1 LCESALSSPLHTTDH
16 GAPAAGDGFE
26 PSAGLLDRTR
36 AILRLS
42 AKSDD
47 FFWARWGTRPYAALM
62 LAALHKRALTPNVL
76 SVISLILGLA
86 SCAAYGFWP
95 GYLGLWIAWLLG
107 QASYTA
113 DCMDGMQARYKGLF
127 SPAGTSMDFLVDAI
141 KQIFLFPAVGYR
153 LWEEAGR
160 PLGPA
165 DGWALWTAL
174 LIGPVVAAGL
184 ATTVFLRSPEVTGAA
199 ERAHREAHDRSL
211 AGRIMAAVAL
221 LMNYPSWILLPV
233 LFERMDI
240 FLLISAPLY
249 ALYALYSWR
258 LVYKRVCG
266 LDHYE
271 RAKRDG

>member
-1 LCESALSSPLHTTDH
+1 MSSPLPTTDD
-16 GAPAAGDGFE
+16 GAQAAGDGLGA
-26 PSAGLLDRTR
+26 SAGLLDRTR

-47 FFWARWGTRPYAALM
+47 FFWARWGTRPYAALI
-62 LAALHKRALTPNVL
+62 LAALHKRALTPNFI

-95 GYLGLWIAWLLG
+95 GYLGLWAAWLLG
-107 QASYTA
+107 QASYTV
-113 DCMDGMQARYKGLF
+113 DCMDGMQARYKRLF

-153 LWEEAGR
+153 LWEESGR
-160 PLGPA
+160 PLGLL

-184 ATTVFLRSPEVTGAA
+184 ATTVFLRSPEVTGEV
-199 ERAHREAHDRSL
+199 EREHREAHDVTL
-211 AGRIMAAVAL
+211 AGRVMAGVAF

-249 ALYALYSWR
+249 ALYAVYSWL

-271 RAKRDG
+271 RGQHDG